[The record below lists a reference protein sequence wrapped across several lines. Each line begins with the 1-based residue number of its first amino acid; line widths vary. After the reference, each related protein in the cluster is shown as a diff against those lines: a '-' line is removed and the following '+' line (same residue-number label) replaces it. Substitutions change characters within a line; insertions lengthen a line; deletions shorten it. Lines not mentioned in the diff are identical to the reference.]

1 MSPIRWWQHSRA
13 SQILVVTA
21 GVFFGFAAV
30 LLLVV
35 RHDVEQTVA
44 TDIRARVVTAA
55 EVLQAFASSSGEM
68 HVTKAGKLA
77 FGATIQNGDAAL
89 VDRVKEVT
97 GADVTVFQV
106 IAGKPVPIAT
116 TLMAD
121 GRRILDGEL
130 AGPARAA
137 FDKNQDFDGVSPV
150 LGKPY
155 VNHYAIIAD
164 NLGQP
169 IGILYDGIP
178 LDSATE
184 AVSRTFVS
192 ILAAAISAISIV
204 LILLWMIVRPL
215 WVNGTALA
223 ADAEALAEGR
233 AANIVTKPGKDELGR
248 VAAAFARIVA
258 YQRALGD
265 HAEAIADGDLSRS
278 VVLAGEGDR
287 LGSAIARMTGTLREV
302 VLALQTSSSE
312 LTEHA
317 RAFELAASRSAG
329 VVTGVGVAVRELASG
344 SSELSTAAETSNV
357 IVRQF
362 ESAIDGI
369 ARGAVDQAMQVRAAS
384 GDAQRMAGDVERV
397 AAISSDL
404 AAAGDATRTT
414 AQRGAKAVT
423 ETIEDMRA
431 IQLGV
436 AGAAA
441 KIRELGDLSAKIGVV
456 VETIDALTDQT
467 NLLALNAAIEA
478 ARAGEHGRGFAV
490 VADEVRTLAESAS
503 HQTRE
508 IGGLI
513 VEVQRRTL
521 EAVGAAESGAVIA
534 DRGAAK
540 VGAASAALGDIIA
553 AVDKTVARVGEIAA
567 AMREM
572 SDGARNVGRSMDSI
586 NAVVEENSTA
596 TEEMASQTGHLAGA
610 IGAIASTAQQNAR
623 NTADVSSSAV
633 RMEDDIAR
641 VRAEAQTLAAT
652 AARMQG
658 LVSRFR
664 LGRPEL
670 AEAYDFS
677 LADLAE
683 APPPELPHPAFAR

>member
-1 MSPIRWWQHSRA
+1 MGAIMWWQRSRA
-13 SQILVVTA
+13 TRILVVTA

-30 LLLVV
+30 LLLVA
-35 RHDVEQTVA
+35 RHDVEQTVVS
-44 TDIRARVVTAA
+44 DVQGRVATAA
-55 EVLQAFASSSGEM
+55 DVLKAFASASGES
-68 HVTKAGKLA
+68 HVTKSGKLA
-77 FGATIQNGDAAL
+77 FGNVVENGNDAL
-89 VDRVKEVT
+89 VDRVKQVT
-97 GADVTVFQV
+97 GADATVFQV
-106 IAGKPVPIAT
+106 IAGKPVRVAT
-116 TLMAD
+116 TLMKD
-121 GRRILDGEL
+121 GRRIVGTEL

-137 FDKNQDFDGVSPV
+137 FDKGQDFDGISPI

-155 VNHYAIIAD
+155 VNHYAILAND
-164 NLGQP
+164 LGQP
-169 IGILYDGIP
+169 IGILYDGVP
-178 LDSATE
+178 LDAATE
-184 AVSRTFVS
+184 AVRHTFVS
-192 ILAAAISAISIV
+192 ILVAAISGISLALV
-204 LILLWMIVRPL
+204 LLWMIVRPL
-215 WVNGTALA
+215 WINGTVLA
-223 ADAEALAEGR
+223 ADAEALADGR
-233 AANIVTKPGKDELGR
+233 STDIVTKPDHDELGR
-248 VAAAFARIVA
+248 VAAAFARIVT
-258 YQRALGD
+258 YQRALAD
-265 HAEAIADGDLSRS
+265 HAEAIADGDLSRT
-278 VVLAGEGDR
+278 VTLAGEEDR
-287 LGSAIARMTGTLREV
+287 LGMAIARMTATLREV

-312 LTEHA
+312 LAEHA
-317 RAFELAASRSAG
+317 HALDLAASRSAQ
-329 VVTGVGVAVRELASG
+329 VVSGVGVAVQELASG
-344 SSELSTAAETSNV
+344 SSDLSTAAETSNV

-397 AAISSDL
+397 AAITSEV

-503 HQTRE
+503 HQTKE

-521 EAVGAAESGAVIA
+521 EAVGAAESGAAIA
-534 DRGAAK
+534 DRGAAR

-553 AVDKTVARVGEIAA
+553 AVDQTVARVGDIAS

-572 SDGARNVGRSMDSI
+572 SEGARNVGQSMDSI

-623 NTADVSSSAV
+623 NTADVSNSAV
-633 RMEDDIAR
+633 RMADDITR
-641 VRAEAQTLAAT
+641 VRAEALTLAAT
-652 AARMQG
+652 AARMRE

-664 LGRPEL
+664 LAHAEL
-670 AEAYDFS
+670 ADAYDFDS
-677 LADLAE
+677 L
-683 APPPELPHPAFAR
+683 PELSDLSLPVFVT